1 MNPEQQAGRQPSPFT
16 PGFNQTPALLVGRD
30 EILDAGDE
38 ALATAA
44 EDGRT
49 PTPLLIVGA
58 RGVGK
63 TVLLAEVAS
72 RAGQRYGWPR
82 LHVEM
87 SPGAPFTPTML
98 AACDDVATRFETTP
112 RRQRMRR
119 SETVVRA
126 QIAGVGGEVHFT
138 PAPSVAPDASE
149 ALRLALRELMA
160 ASVDA
165 GAGVVVTLDE
175 MQCAQRGELAD
186 LVAVLQEGTGAG
198 WPLVVV
204 GAGLADM
211 RRPDRTVSYLE
222 RADWY
227 EIGALSPAETADA
240 LQVPAARAGRPFD
253 ADALEYLVTQTGG
266 YPFAV
271 QVFGHHAWRAS
282 SGQPR
287 ITLDAARSG
296 ATAAT
301 RRLAQGLYTS
311 RWQQCSPKEREYLT
325 AAALLA
331 REGTITGRVVADR
344 LGLRVHQ
351 VSYLRDALI
360 KNGTLLALDN
370 ELRFAVPGMAEWIR
384 ENHTPP
390 RLAHESAGSASG
402 VPPAQQPRERSGPCQ
417 RPEGQRPQQPRRGR
431 PGPSLGR

>member
-1 MNPEQQAGRQPSPFT
+1 MEARGGRQPSPFT

-38 ALATAA
+38 ALAIAA

-49 PTPLLIVGA
+49 PAPLLIVGA

-87 SPGAPFTPTML
+87 SPGTPFTPTML
-98 AACDDVATRFETTP
+98 TACGEVATQLETRP

-126 QIAGVGGEVHFT
+126 QIAGVGGEMHFT
-138 PAPSVAPDASE
+138 PVPSATPDASG
-149 ALRLALRELMA
+149 ALRRSLRALMGSA
-160 ASVDA
+160 VDA

-186 LVAVLQEGTGAG
+186 LVAILQEGTGSG
-198 WPLVVV
+198 WPLLML

-211 RRPDRTVSYLE
+211 RRPDRSVSYLE

-227 EIGALSPAETADA
+227 EIGALGPADTAEA
-240 LQVPAARAGRPFD
+240 LQVPATRAGRPFD

-266 YPFAV
+266 YPFAI

-282 SGQPR
+282 SGQAR
-287 ITLDAARSG
+287 ITLEAARSG
-296 ATAAT
+296 GAMAY
-301 RRLAQGLYTS
+301 RRLEQGLYPN
-311 RWQQCSPKEREYLT
+311 RWQQCSPKEREYLA

-331 REGTITGRVVADR
+331 QEGPITGRGVADR
-344 LGLRVHQ
+344 LGLRPQQ

-360 KNGTLLALDN
+360 KNGTLLALHN

-384 ENHTPP
+384 EQGAAPLLPGERPGT
-390 RLAHESAGSASG
+390 GVG
-402 VPPAQQPRERSGPCQ
+402 VPPVQSARRRADRRQRPEAQRPLGPRGGRSGP
-417 RPEGQRPQQPRRGR
+417 G
-431 PGPSLGR
+431 LGK